1 MSKETDSRIVID
13 RKLRGAGWDI
23 EDKAQVTTEES
34 LSLGT
39 ADYLL
44 FDTRG
49 RPLAVV
55 EAKRFSIEP
64 STAKAQAEGY
74 ARSLSAPFIF
84 LSNGEVTY
92 FWDYERGSE
101 RLVEGFFT
109 RHDLER
115 LVALRAQRRP
125 LTARPLPTKI
135 PFGSGEREVRDY
147 QRRCLTKIDEALMQ
161 NRRRLLIE
169 MATGTG
175 KTFTIALILQRLFEA
190 GWVQRILFLADRI
203 ELARQAKEETFDIF
217 LSDYPSVLLTGG
229 RRSREG
235 QITVGTLPTITS
247 QLDVEGFSP
256 GYFDLVVTDECHR
269 SIYSSYK
276 HTLLHF
282 DAIHIG
288 LTATP
293 NIGQYSFVT
302 ATEKKLVRNTYEFFD
317 CWNPLTEQGRPVF
330 TYGILDGIKAR
341 VLADYEIY
349 AAQTRIGTQGISF
362 EGEDY
367 SPADLERLISF
378 EDRIQLQVKEYVR
391 IEAARSGES
400 MRKAIVF
407 ACTKL
412 HAAQICRF
420 LNAEYPQWNGRYAE
434 VITTDVADPKAAIRR
449 FKREALPVVAV
460 SVGMLDTGFDAPQV
474 ENLLMM
480 RPTRS
485 AILYQQMRG
494 RGSRIARRPDGTR
507 KDSFLIYD
515 FTDNSERF
523 NDPKFDPTK
532 PPPGTG
538 AVVTRPRVAPS
549 ERERGKGKR
558 GEFLVV
564 PIGSVQDVFVE
575 RKWIEVGPEGMR
587 VDLRDYQDEWSEEIA
602 ARATSDAV
610 LAKIKTGE
618 TPTDEEMDQLAAALG
633 GPERF
638 FNEENLREA
647 FGQPDAS
654 LLDFIRAA
662 LGQYQ
667 FPSRER
673 RVDQRFEA
681 WLIQHNFGPEQ
692 ARLWRMLK
700 NQCLT
705 SAYAPAQLDLA
716 IFNSLPP
723 LRGWGGLR
731 RATQLFGEAQ
741 LAQLLQELRDEVL
754 K

>member
-1 MSKETDSRIVID
+1 
-13 RKLRGAGWDI
+13 
-23 EDKAQVTTEES
+23 
-34 LSLGT
+34 
-39 ADYLL
+39 
-44 FDTRG
+44 
-49 RPLAVV
+49 
-55 EAKRFSIEP
+55 
-64 STAKAQAEGY
+64 
-74 ARSLSAPFIF
+74 
-84 LSNGEVTY
+84 
-92 FWDYERGSE
+92 
-101 RLVEGFFT
+101 
-109 RHDLER
+109 
-115 LVALRAQRRP
+115 LRAQRRSLP
-125 LTARPLPTKI
+125 SRPLPMKVA
-135 PFGSGEREVRDY
+135 FGSEVREVRDY
-147 QRRCLTKIDEALMQ
+147 QRRCLAKIDEALMQ

-175 KTFTIALILQRLFEA
+175 KTFTVALILHRLFEA
-190 GWVQRILFLADRI
+190 GWVQRVLFLADRI
-203 ELARQAKEETFDIF
+203 ELARQAKEETFEQC

-293 NIGQYSFVT
+293 NIGQYSFVS
-302 ATEKKLVRNTYEFFD
+302 ATEKKLIRNTYEFFD

-330 TYGILDGIKAR
+330 TYGILEGVKAG

-349 AAQTRIGTQGISF
+349 AAATRITTQGISF

-391 IEAARSGES
+391 IENARPSGS
-400 MRKAIVF
+400 LRKAIAF

-449 FKREALPVVAV
+449 FKREELPVVAV

-538 AVVTRPRVAPS
+538 AVVMRPRPASP
-549 ERERGKGKR
+549 ERERKGLR
-558 GEFLVV
+558 GEFRVV
-564 PIGSVQDVFVE
+564 PVGSVQDAFVE

-587 VDLRDYQDEWSEEIA
+587 VDLRDYQDEWSDEIA
-602 ARATSDAV
+602 ARAATDAV
-610 LAKIKTGE
+610 LAKIKAGH

-633 GPERF
+633 GPEKF

-647 FGQPDAS
+647 FGQPDAT
-654 LLDFIRAA
+654 LIDFIRAA

-705 SAYAPAQLDLA
+705 STFASAQLDLS

-731 RATQLFGEAQ
+731 RATQLFGEAA
-741 LAQLLQELRDEVL
+741 LAQLLQELKDDVL